1 MDKNYYKVEG
11 IIYGSFY
18 AFDFIDWDE
27 HEQDYEHEY
36 FKGFFINVPKNLSER
51 IGSWVNSP
59 LYNYNAYSLL
69 FCCI

>member
-27 HEQDYEHEY
+27 HEQDY
-36 FKGFFINVPKNLSER
+36 
-51 IGSWVNSP
+51 
-59 LYNYNAYSLL
+59 
-69 FCCI
+69 